1 MTYNNN
7 KKYDLFDDL
16 QRNLSNVVDTIINH
30 PYIHALE
37 KKQIRK
43 DKLEIFVCEQ
53 FHIIANDKRN
63 FAFMISKTS
72 NDAASKLFIDCLNAE
87 LKALENLMVFAE
99 AMDINEI
106 MMESYEPLSGCQ
118 SYTNYLTK
126 LAVYGSDAEILAAL
140 LVDLPVWGNNCEKMS
155 YILQKN
161 YDFTKNSCKF
171 LDNFANTLPEEF
183 IKKSKELILSSIND
197 ISMNEKKIHIA
208 TRIII
213 NYELSFWDTI
223 YKYSIIKQ

>member
-7 KKYDLFDDL
+7 KKYDLFDEL
-16 QRNLSNVVDTIINH
+16 QRNLYNIIDTIINH

-140 LVDLPVWGNNCEKMS
+140 LVDLPVWGNNCGKMS
-155 YILQKN
+155 YIMQEN
-161 YDFTKNSCKF
+161 YGFTRKSCKF
-171 LDNFANTLPEEF
+171 LDNFAIPLAEDV
-183 IKKSKELILSSIND
+183 ISKSKELIMSSIND
-197 ISMNEKKIHIA
+197 SPLNVKKIRIA
-208 TRIII
+208 TRMIID
-213 NYELSFWDTI
+213 YELT
-223 YKYSIIKQ
+223 

>member
-1 MTYNNN
+1 MIHNNN
-7 KKYDLFDDL
+7 TDLFDDL
-16 QRNLSNVVDTIINH
+16 QRNLSKLVDAIIYH

-37 KKQIRK
+37 KKQISK

-53 FHIIANDKRN
+53 FQIILNDKRN
-63 FAFMISKTS
+63 FAFMISKTP
-72 NDAASKLFIDCLNAE
+72 NDIASKLFIDCLNTE
-87 LKALENLMVFAE
+87 LKSLENLLIFAE
-99 AMDINEI
+99 ALDINRI
-106 MMESYEPLSGCQ
+106 KLESYEPLSGCQ
-118 SYTNYLTK
+118 TYTNYLTK

-140 LVDLPVWGNNCEKMS
+140 LIDLPVWGNNCGKMS

-171 LDNFANTLPEEF
+171 LDNSANTLPEEF

-223 YKYSIIKQ
+223 YNYSIIKQ